1 MEKILNLLSTPA
13 FAQNTQTSGQI
24 MVRPQGNATGLQGL
38 ATITFPNLLSSAIS
52 VTLILAALI
61 AFFFLVFGGIK
72 WITSGGDKDATA
84 KAQGTITAALIGLA
98 IVFSA
103 WAILKIIEAVFG
115 VQILGGF
122 TLPNAQNP
130 I

>member
-1 MEKILNLLSTPA
+1 MEKILSFLSTTVYAGSTDTTFTTEPQGAGNAGLKELKTITAPALLSTA
-13 FAQNTQTSGQI
+13 VT
-24 MVRPQGNATGLQGL
+24 M
-38 ATITFPNLLSSAIS
+38 
-52 VTLILAALI
+52 TLIIAALV

-103 WAILKIIEAVFG
+103 WAIMKIIEAVFG
-115 VQILGGF
+115 VSILGTGF
-122 TLPNAQNP
+122 TLPSAVLPN
-130 I
+130 